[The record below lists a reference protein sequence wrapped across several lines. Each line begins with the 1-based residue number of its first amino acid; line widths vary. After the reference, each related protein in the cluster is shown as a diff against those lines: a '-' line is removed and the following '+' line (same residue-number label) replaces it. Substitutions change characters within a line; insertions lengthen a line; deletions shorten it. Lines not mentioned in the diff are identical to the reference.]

1 MPLTVFWEG
10 ASSMR
15 RILIVGAGQSGL
27 QLGLSLLAHGYDVT
41 VMTERTPDEV
51 RAGRVTST
59 QIMMPSTVALERR
72 NGLDLWTDL
81 CPPIPRAGFTIPG
94 PDGTPVVDWLGALGG
109 ALSVD
114 QRLKMP
120 AWMDLFAERG
130 GNLVVHPV
138 AVSDIDWYTRNY
150 DLVVVAAGKG
160 ELVSMFDRD
169 ADRSEFTA
177 PQRQLSVAYFHG
189 ATPRPDVGHEALH
202 VNAIPGVGEL
212 MLFPGLTHTGP
223 CHITLIEAVPGGPAD
238 VFKGVRDPRE
248 HWNLILEL
256 FRTFAPWEYDRIKAA
271 EISDPM
277 CVLAGGFAPVVRRP
291 VAELPSGGLA
301 LGMADVLVTND
312 PVSGQGANN
321 ASRAADLY
329 LDAIIAHGD
338 RPFDRVWME
347 AVFAT
352 FWERARHG
360 VRFSSSLLR
369 PPPEHVQLLMGAGN
383 TTPAVCDAI
392 MSAFDNPVEFED
404 FWYDPAK
411 AAAFLDKVGA
421 A

>member
-1 MPLTVFWEG
+1 
-10 ASSMR
+10 
-15 RILIVGAGQSGL
+15 
-27 QLGLSLLAHGYDVT
+27 
-41 VMTERTPDEV
+41 
-51 RAGRVTST
+51 
-59 QIMMPSTVALERR
+59 
-72 NGLDLWTDL
+72 
-81 CPPIPRAGFTIPG
+81 
-94 PDGTPVVDWLGALGG
+94 
-109 ALSVD
+109 
-114 QRLKMP
+114 
-120 AWMDLFAERG
+120 MDLFAERG